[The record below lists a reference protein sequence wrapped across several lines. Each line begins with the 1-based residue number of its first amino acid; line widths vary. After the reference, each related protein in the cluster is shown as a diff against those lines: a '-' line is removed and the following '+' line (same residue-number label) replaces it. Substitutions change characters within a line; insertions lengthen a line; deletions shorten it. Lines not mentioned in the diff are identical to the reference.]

1 MGKRRSLFAS
11 FSRERLNKPAEKF
24 ALRRSADRDGI
35 PFSMYRKPIGLPM
48 RYDRARALLDAVFG
62 GKFARAETQFFAQF
76 RKVEGH
82 DYTPLG
88 FFSLIIQQSVQ
99 MCLHEKNNGFAQS
112 DTNALAFFF
121 AARYNADMQYQ
132 PNKLRSV
139 LCVKEIYTIHYF
151 KYARGFA
158 AKGESHDFWEM
169 VYIDG
174 GAAEIV
180 AGERRF
186 VLKQG
191 EAVFHK
197 PNEFHNILTHD
208 KFANSVIVSFAGTG
222 RGLDAL
228 EERIFTLTDA
238 EKELLNGLVLEG
250 SENFSDRLDDMYLQ
264 KMNKKPDA
272 PFGGEQIIKNTLELL
287 LISLIRGHRERRA
300 QRDDGRTAKQRAV
313 REDRADIAGKRV
325 RHGNARRDRGKG
337 VLFENLRKAGIRATD
352 ARERDAIL
360 HAAENGGSEKA
371 VIGKQTFRDADRLFI
386 AI

>member
-1 MGKRRSLFAS
+1 
-11 FSRERLNKPAEKF
+11 
-24 ALRRSADRDGI
+24 
-35 PFSMYRKPIGLPM
+35 
-48 RYDRARALLDAVFG
+48 
-62 GKFARAETQFFAQF
+62 
-76 RKVEGH
+76 
-82 DYTPLG
+82 
-88 FFSLIIQQSVQ
+88 
-99 MCLHEKNNGFAQS
+99 MCLHEKNNRFAQS

-208 KFANSVIVSFAGTG
+208 KFANSVIVSFAGMG

-228 EERIFTLTDA
+228 EKRIFTLTDA

-287 LISLIRGHRERRA
+287 LISLIRGTKNAAPNVMMDVPQNNALCAEIVQILQENVYGSVTLDEIAAKVFFSKTYVKQVFARQMHESVMQYYTRLKMEEAKRLLSENKLSVTQIAYLLRFNSIHYFSRA
-300 QRDDGRTAKQRAV
+300 FK
-313 REDRADIAGKRV
+313 KY
-325 RHGNARRDRGKG
+325 
-337 VLFENLRKAGIRATD
+337 ENLSPTEYVRSTKLDKLI
-352 ARERDAIL
+352 
-360 HAAENGGSEKA
+360 
-371 VIGKQTFRDADRLFI
+371 
-386 AI
+386 

>member
-1 MGKRRSLFAS
+1 
-11 FSRERLNKPAEKF
+11 
-24 ALRRSADRDGI
+24 
-35 PFSMYRKPIGLPM
+35 
-48 RYDRARALLDAVFG
+48 
-62 GKFARAETQFFAQF
+62 
-76 RKVEGH
+76 
-82 DYTPLG
+82 
-88 FFSLIIQQSVQ
+88 

-158 AKGESHDFWEM
+158 AKGESHDFWEL

-180 AGERRF
+180 ADERRF

-228 EERIFTLTDA
+228 KERIFTLTDA
-238 EKELLNGLVLEG
+238 EKELLNGIVLEG

-287 LISLIRGHRERRA
+287 LISLIRGTESAAPNVMMDVPQNNALCAKIVQILQENVYGTVTLDEIAAKVFFSKTYVKQVFARQMHESVMQFYTRLKMEEAKRLLSENKLSVTQIAYLLRFNSIHYFSRA
-300 QRDDGRTAKQRAV
+300 FK
-313 REDRADIAGKRV
+313 KY
-325 RHGNARRDRGKG
+325 
-337 VLFENLRKAGIRATD
+337 ENLSPTEYVRSTKLDKLI
-352 ARERDAIL
+352 
-360 HAAENGGSEKA
+360 
-371 VIGKQTFRDADRLFI
+371 
-386 AI
+386 

>member
-1 MGKRRSLFAS
+1 
-11 FSRERLNKPAEKF
+11 
-24 ALRRSADRDGI
+24 
-35 PFSMYRKPIGLPM
+35 
-48 RYDRARALLDAVFG
+48 
-62 GKFARAETQFFAQF
+62 
-76 RKVEGH
+76 
-82 DYTPLG
+82 
-88 FFSLIIQQSVQ
+88 

-228 EERIFTLTDA
+228 EERVFTLTDA

-287 LISLIRGHRERRA
+287 LISLIRGTESA
-300 QRDDGRTAKQRAV
+300 APNVMMDVPQKQRAL

-371 VIGKQTFRDADRLFI
+371 VVGKQTFRDADRLFI